1 MNTKSAND
9 THKKQKKHR
18 MDPPGVAARRFAA
31 DTIRR
36 ALRERRTLD
45 DAMAMARPALAMEAG
60 DIALARAI
68 ATVTFRRMG
77 TLRKV
82 LETRM
87 KDGGSPDVGLLHEI
101 LLTGA
106 AQILFMDVADHAAVD
121 VAVNLAKSDRLAM
134 HYAAL
139 VNALLRRVAS
149 EKAQI
154 LAQDPPEDGDVP
166 AWLQARWAQFYGA
179 AQAAAIGRSLLTP
192 PHVDITVF
200 GDAPAFAAEVGGTLL
215 PTGSVRLPR
224 DVRVDS
230 LPGYA
235 EGRFQVQDAA
245 SSLPARLIGAR
256 PGLRVLDLCA
266 APGGK
271 TAQLAKAGAS
281 VVAVERSR
289 DRAERL
295 KENMARLDLAVEV
308 VIADAGTYQA
318 EPFDAVLLDAP
329 CSATGT
335 ARRHPEIVWTKTL
348 EDILKLA
355 AQQDRLLAHAA
366 TLVKPGGILVY
377 STCSLEKEEG
387 EARISAFLGTNNG
400 YLLDPVDDAM
410 LGIEPGSG
418 ADEGW
423 TREGVMRS
431 LPSTLA
437 TLGGV
442 DGFFAVRLRRSV

>member
-1 MNTKSAND
+1 MKEPMNKPGKYRN
-9 THKKQKKHR
+9 
-18 MDPPGVAARRFAA
+18 DPPGVAARRFAA
-31 DTIRR
+31 DTVRR

-45 DAMAMARPALAMEAG
+45 DAMAMARPALAMEPG
-60 DIALARAI
+60 DVALARAI

-82 LETRM
+82 LEARM
-87 KDGGSPDVGLLHEI
+87 KDGGSPDAGLLHEI

-149 EKAQI
+149 EKARI
-154 LAQDPPEDGDVP
+154 LAEDPPETGDLP
-166 AWLQARWAQFYGA
+166 AWLHARWARFYGEA
-179 AQAAAIGRSLLTP
+179 EAAAIGRSLLTP
-192 PHVDITVF
+192 PHVDVTVF
-200 GDAPAFAAEVGGTLL
+200 GDAATFAGEVGGTVL

-224 DVRVDS
+224 EVRVES
-230 LPGYA
+230 LPGFA

-245 SSLPARLIGAR
+245 SSLPARLIEAK
-256 PGLRVLDLCA
+256 PGMRVLDLCA

-271 TAQLAKAGAS
+271 TAQLAKAGAT

-289 DRAERL
+289 DRAGRL
-295 KENMARLDLAVEV
+295 QENMARLGLEVEV
-308 VIADAGTYQA
+308 VIADAGTYTG

-335 ARRHPEIVWTKTL
+335 ARRHPEIAWTKTL

-366 TLVKPGGILVY
+366 SLVKPGGVLVY

-387 EARISAFLGTNNG
+387 EARIAAFLAGQNG
-400 YLLDPVDDAM
+400 AGGYVFDPVDEAA
-410 LGIEPGSG
+410 LGIEPEHATG
-418 ADEGW
+418 EGW
-423 TREGVMRS
+423 TREGSMRS

-437 TLGGV
+437 GVGGV
-442 DGFFAVRLRRSV
+442 DGFFAARLRRGV